1 MLTHASRTHL
11 AYRDGGTHSPSLVLA
26 GRDIALQ
33 LSRTLRKNA
42 TKTKG
47 LAAQP
52 SICIAHSHWQRKV
65 QLSCVGPHNQDY
77 GLAIRPRQLP
87 RANKRSAKACGAGWK
102 IGQRN
107 RRSGWKGAAAPIEA
121 LARGI
126 GAPAS
131 RRISSFSST
140 PMLA

>member
-11 AYRDGGTHSPSLVLA
+11 AYRDGGTRTRQACGS
-26 GRDIALQ
+26 RYRIAALTHTTQ
-33 LSRTLRKNA
+33 KRNK
-42 TKTKG
+42 KTKG

-65 QLSCVGPHNQDY
+65 QLSCVGPHNQDC

-107 RRSGWKGAAAPIEA
+107 RRSGWMGAAAPIEA